1 MSENQPAGVP
11 ATNFLSV
18 LWRHKLL
25 ILICTLLG
33 AGLGLASGM
42 LQPSTYLA
50 ESRVFLSSQSG
61 FDALAGQQDSAN
73 PSRYLDQQAALLTS
87 TPLLTRSLALGADAS
102 DVQELRDSLDVVAS
116 AESDVLTVRGTATG
130 PDAAASRVD
139 ATIASYREYQKAQV
153 ADQLKAVDSLSNA
166 DEKRL
171 ANQRAV
177 IFGDGV
183 ELVEQASVT
192 ATGTVLRNA
201 TVLGVVGALI
211 GSAIAFVS
219 SARRGR
225 RAGRTSV
232 GSTASDDD
240 PRVPAGWSLP
250 TPQPT
255 LEGDR
260 LPAGSRTP

>member
-1 MSENQPAGVP
+1 MSERQSASAPD
-11 ATNFLSV
+11 TNFLSV

-42 LQPSTYLA
+42 LQPTTYTA

-61 FDALAGQQDSAN
+61 FDALADRQDSSD

-87 TPLLTRSLALGADAS
+87 SPLLTRSLALGAEAAG
-102 DVQELRDSLDVVAS
+102 VEELRDSLDVIAS
-116 AESDVLTVRGTATG
+116 AESDVLTVRGTADQ

-153 ADQLKAVDSLSNA
+153 ADQLEAVDSLSNA

-201 TVLGVVGALI
+201 AVLGVVGAMI
-211 GSAIAFVS
+211 GSAIAFAS
-219 SARRGR
+219 SARRSRGER
-225 RAGRTSV
+225 RPSGD
-232 GSTASDDD
+232 STPTEDD
-240 PRVPAGWSLP
+240 PRGAAEWTFSA
-250 TPQPT
+250 PQRSA
-255 LEGDR
+255 EGDR